1 MVMPAP
7 SHSEGPT
14 VNPNPNHDL
23 NGAADG
29 DLDTRDAAANRQEM
43 GFPASASTEGPKPS
57 TDPMTDPERAAG
69 GGAAVCELLSESQH
83 PAQEGWDL
91 EYEWLQE
98 VEREN
103 DEGGPWADFV

>member
-1 MVMPAP
+1 MNAKEPM
-7 SHSEGPT
+7 
-14 VNPNPNHDL
+14 VNPNPIHGP

-29 DLDTRDAAANRQEM
+29 DLDTRDAVANRHDV
-43 GFPASASTEGPKPS
+43 GSLLSASTEGPKPS

-69 GGAAVCELLSESQH
+69 GGVAVCEQLSESQH

-103 DEGGPWADFV
+103 DEVGPWADFV